1 MGNTTTSESIPK
13 TQIYPVNPNVDTL
26 SSISIF
32 IMKSSLYIMLKSP
45 SDAKLQN
52 SIMPLSEYVQY
63 IKDYKP
69 KSKKCI
75 EHINASAH
83 SYCNNC
89 TEWLCTSC
97 IKSHDES
104 HLISNIP
111 IESNISIKQYESKQ
125 KVELIRQTI
134 VKKIEKLNK
143 VNDIANFYFDDYE
156 NNSPEVKSLK
166 ERYKAFYN
174 INQSLIQITFIII
187 SNYIHSTSHPN
198 KTIKENFESNITL
211 TQFENVYDILRI
223 SKSKQYQKLKEGI
236 ENLLDNP
243 YNNMIIKPKLI
254 LYYYTASFTHI
265 LNATCFCYINKGDIV
280 CNSFNRVF
288 FSNLKQK
295 SKQYL
300 EPFHTAD
307 ITSIIIINNNTFAS
321 SSLDGSIGI
330 FSREGIIKLI
340 KEHEAPVYQIITTKQ
355 YLISCSGDKTIK
367 LFDIN
372 SYELKF
378 TMNGHS
384 ADVLSLIQYD
394 DNTII
399 SGSTDRK
406 IKLWSLQSHQELS
419 TLSIYNVS
427 SVKFLLLDQYRLMS
441 SFAYYNQSVFELKR
455 NELSE
460 PFKEESDSYSQAILM
475 QKGSLL
481 VMGSR
486 EGSVSLFDSVS
497 YTNIDKVRLYGEILQ
512 LHEIEDNM
520 ILVLNEKGVLTVFIV
535 SDYPLFK

>member
-1 MGNTTTSESIPK
+1 MGNTTVAESIPK
-13 TQIYPVNPNVDTL
+13 TQIYPINPNVDAL

-45 SDAKLQN
+45 SDTEKQN
-52 SIMPLSEYVQY
+52 SIMPLSEYIQY

-69 KSKKCI
+69 KSKKCNN
-75 EHINASAH
+75 HTGASAH

-89 TEWLCTSC
+89 TEWLCNSC

-104 HLISNIP
+104 HLISNTP
-111 IESNISIKQYESKQ
+111 IERNISMKQYESKQ
-125 KVELIRQTI
+125 NVKLIKQTI
-134 VKKIEKLNK
+134 LKKIEKLNK
-143 VNDIANFYFDDYE
+143 LNDIANFYFDDYE
-156 NNSPEVKSLK
+156 NNSPDVQSLK
-166 ERYKAFYN
+166 ERYKLFYN
-174 INQSLIQITFIII
+174 INQSLIQFTFIII
-187 SNYIHSTSHPN
+187 SNYIHSASFPN

-211 TQFENVYDILRI
+211 TQFENVYEIIRI
-223 SKSKQYQKLKEGI
+223 SKSKQYQRLKREI
-236 ENLLDNP
+236 EKLLDNP

-254 LYYYTASFTHI
+254 LYYYSASFNNI
-265 LNATCFCYINKGDIV
+265 LNATCFCYINNGDII
-280 CNSFNRVF
+280 CNSFNKIF
-288 FSNLKQK
+288 FANLKQK
-295 SKQYL
+295 TKQYL

-307 ITSIIIINNNTFAS
+307 VTSIIIINSNTFAS

-330 FSREGIIKLI
+330 FNRKGIIKLI
-340 KEHEAPVYQIITTKQ
+340 KEHEAPVYQIIKTNQ
-355 YLISCSGDKTIK
+355 FLISCSGDKTIK

-372 SYELKF
+372 SYELRF

-406 IKLWSLQSHQELS
+406 IKLWSLQSHQEIS
-419 TLSIYNVS
+419 TLNIYNVS

-441 SFAYYNQSVFELKR
+441 SFAFYNPSLFDIKR
-455 NELSE
+455 NEIIE
-460 PFKEESDSYSQAILM
+460 PFKNESDSYSQAILM
-475 QKGSLL
+475 QKGNLL
-481 VMGSR
+481 VMGSK

-512 LHEIEDNM
+512 IHEIEDNM